1 MKKKNLVFI
10 IALLIGVAFAFNAPV
25 ALAKD
30 MTKTDLVKEAKS
42 KVTQIAPAEAKAQL
56 DKGGAVFL
64 DCREPSEYEAG
75 HIPGAMNIPRG
86 MLEFKIAEK
95 IPDKNTRIL
104 MYCKTGGR
112 ASLSCCSIDQMGYK
126 NVVSIDG
133 GWKAWEKAKYP
144 VEK

>member
-1 MKKKNLVFI
+1 MKRKNLVFI
-10 IALLIGVAFAFNAPV
+10 IAMMIGIAFTLNAPL
-25 ALAKD
+25 ALAQD
-30 MTKTDLVKEAKS
+30 MTKKDLVKEAKA
-42 KVTQIAPAEAKAQL
+42 KITEIAPAEAKAQL

-64 DCREPSEYEAG
+64 DCREPSEYKAG
-75 HIPGAMNIPRG
+75 HIPGAVNIPRG
-86 MLEFKIAEK
+86 LLEFKIEEK
-95 IPDKNTRIL
+95 IPDKNTSIL

-112 ASLSCCSIDQMGYK
+112 ASLSCCSIDRMGYK